1 MDVIGTLK
9 SVKECIDATLTQM
22 QSLANLHE
30 LTLTKMPVYAQ
41 AMAGLEK
48 TVDTLRSVFVS
59 EIPDQHLVRFSQ
71 LSLLELELGA
81 FNKTLDKCLNWHK
94 SMIYLGMFSKTGVHA
109 DEETEASGVTPLV
122 DVDSCAGFWTRWVH
136 MRRVFRVTPTLL
148 EQEVDRAFEKISPLL
163 QEAVVL
169 QREIL
174 GSAVEIA
181 HPVLRRA
188 WMCARGENQLNDSNL
203 TDLALTESLY
213 VLLKKEE
220 GGVIV
225 REAFCKD
232 VIANFVRYLDG
243 LAGTAPDKLISLAE
257 IKQFAV
263 TEENSK
269 NVKGL
274 LGLKQQPSEEE
285 RVLKVVMDWSS
296 EVGVRVVNTEKVL
309 IPLCEGYGCNW
320 PSKVAA
326 TFVVPFLSAD
336 EEEEEQEEKQKGLV
350 GVTVRCFAAD
360 QGFGGT
366 GHAQVRFQVNDDMP
380 VPAFSVWRDK
390 VLDGKYSFVIGPDKV
405 HVGDTVK
412 IWACSP
418 PWNAWSLCVSDVAA
432 EAKFA

>member
-1 MDVIGTLK
+1 MVDVVGTIK
-9 SVKECIDATLTQM
+9 SVKDCIDGALTQM
-22 QSLANLHE
+22 QALANLHE

-41 AMAGLEK
+41 AISGLEK
-48 TVDTLRSVFVS
+48 TIDILRSVFVS
-59 EIPDQHLVRFSQ
+59 EIPNQHLVRFSQ
-71 LSLLELELGA
+71 LSLLELELSV
-81 FNKTLDKCLNWHK
+81 FKKTLDKCVDWHK
-94 SMIYLGMFSKTGVHA
+94 SMVYLGMLPSSGVHA
-109 DEETEASGVTPLV
+109 ESVVVV
-122 DVDSCAGFWTRWVH
+122 DVDSCSGFRTKWAH
-136 MRRVFRVTPTLL
+136 MRRVFRVTPALL
-148 EQEVDRAFEKISPLL
+148 EQEVDRAFQQILPLL
-163 QEAVVL
+163 QDVVVL
-169 QREIL
+169 QRDIL
-174 GSAVEIA
+174 GSAVEIQ

-188 WMCARGENQLNDSNL
+188 WMFARGENQLNDSSL
-203 TDLALTESLY
+203 SDLALTESLY
-213 VLLKKEE
+213 VLLKQEE

-243 LAGTAPDKLISLAE
+243 LAGTAPDKMISLAE
-257 IKQFAV
+257 IKQFSV
-263 TEENSK
+263 TDENSK

-285 RVLKVVMDWSS
+285 RVVPVALDWSS
-296 EVGVRVVNTEKVL
+296 VRVVNTEKVL

-326 TFVVPFLSAD
+326 TFVVPFLS
-336 EEEEEQEEKQKGLV
+336 EEEEEEEEKKKKGLV

-390 VLDGKYSFVIGPDKV
+390 ILDGKYSFVIGPDKV
-405 HVGDTVK
+405 RAGDKVK

>member
-1 MDVIGTLK
+1 MDVIGTLA
-9 SVKECIDATLTQM
+9 SVKECIDGALTQM

-30 LTLTKMPVYAQ
+30 LTLTKLPVYAQ
-41 AMAGLEK
+41 AMSGLEK

-81 FNKTLDKCLNWHK
+81 FKKTLDKCVDWHK

-109 DEETEASGVTPLV
+109 DDDDDRAAGASGVALVV
-122 DVDSCAGFWTRWVH
+122 DVDSCAGVWTRWVH
-136 MRRVFRVTPTLL
+136 LRRVFRVTPTLL

-188 WMCARGENQLNDSNL
+188 WMCARGENQLNDSSL

-269 NVKGL
+269 SVKGL

-285 RVLKVVMDWSS
+285 RVVKVVVMDDGGG
-296 EVGVRVVNTEKVL
+296 GVRVVNTDDVL

-326 TFVVPFLSAD
+326 TLVVPDAAAAD
-336 EEEEEQEEKQKGLV
+336 AEESKGLV
-350 GVTVRCFAAD
+350 GVFVRCFAAD

-418 PWNAWSLCVSDVAA
+418 PWNAWSLCVSDVSA